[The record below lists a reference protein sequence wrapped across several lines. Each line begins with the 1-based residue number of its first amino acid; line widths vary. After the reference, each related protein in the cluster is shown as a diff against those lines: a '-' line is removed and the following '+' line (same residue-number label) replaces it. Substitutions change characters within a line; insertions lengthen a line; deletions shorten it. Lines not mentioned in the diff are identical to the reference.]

1 MKVNAPHTRWFAALA
16 AAVALAAPAIAQ
28 ASEVTNWNQIA
39 VNTLTGLP
47 GPAGGAPPA
56 SQINM
61 GMTQGAV
68 YDAVNA
74 TEPKHHRPYLLK
86 RRFSARAS
94 KEAAV
99 ATAAYRVLSSI
110 VSTVP
115 PTIAFPSR
123 VSLLQALAAQ
133 YAASLAT
140 MPESPFKAQGIA
152 AGNAAAQEMIAARQ
166 NDGRFGPSQWV
177 PNSAPGHWQ
186 PLVNPATGQ
195 PILDPTPWVG
205 GVKPFLMQS
214 SSQFRTAGPLALASA
229 AYAAEFNEVKALGSI
244 NSAVRTT
251 TQTYIARWW
260 QTTPVASWNAVARDL
275 IGRQEVDIADSARLL
290 AMANLSAADAHIN
303 CWNDKYYW
311 DFWRPWNA
319 IPRAA
324 EDGNPATT
332 AEAGWTA
339 LITAPY
345 PEWPSGH
352 NCQDTAHVAFLR
364 MSFGDAPSGGFQIT
378 SGSLLLTTEPRVR
391 MFDSFSQPLAELI
404 DARIWA
410 GL

>member
-1 MKVNAPHTRWFAALA
+1 M
-16 AAVALAAPAIAQ
+16 
-28 ASEVTNWNQIA
+28 
-39 VNTLTGLP
+39 
-47 GPAGGAPPA
+47 
-56 SQINM
+56 
-61 GMTQGAV
+61 
-68 YDAVNA
+68 
-74 TEPKHHRPYLLK
+74 
-86 RRFSARAS
+86 
-94 KEAAV
+94 
-99 ATAAYRVLSSI
+99 VLSNI

-115 PTIAFPSR
+115 ASISFPTRAS
-123 VSLLQALAAQ
+123 VLQSLASQ
-133 YAASLAT
+133 YAGSLSAI
-140 MPESPFKAQGIA
+140 PDSPFKAQGVA
-152 AGNAAAQEMIAARQ
+152 AGNAAAEAMIAAREG
-166 NDGRFGPSQWV
+166 DGRFGPSQWV

-214 SSQFRTAGPLALASA
+214 SSQFRTAGPLTLGSA

-244 NSAVRTT
+244 NSTVRTT

-260 QTTPVASWNAVARDL
+260 QSTPVASWNAVARDL
-275 IGRQEVDIADSARLL
+275 IGREAVNIADSARLL

-345 PEWPSGH
+345 PEHPSGH
-352 NCQDTAHVAFLR
+352 LCNDGAHVGVLR
-364 MSFGDAPSGGFQIT
+364 MFFGDAIEGGYQIT
-378 SGSLLLTTEPRVR
+378 SASTFLAPSDPKTRTFG
-391 MFDSFSQPLAELI
+391 SFSQALAELI
-404 DARIWA
+404 EARIWA
-410 GL
+410 GLHYRTGDVQAEQLGRNVANYMAANYFQPVGRG